1 VSTRIQGISQR
12 ISLLSRLPDSHSNI
26 NLLPSAA
33 PLIRKN
39 QGRSHSQERSMSES
53 PIYNHDPIEEIQPD
67 VFMLRG
73 CIRMNA
79 LMTIT
84 PNMAIVRHGDELTL
98 VDSIR
103 LSQAEEKRLESLGTV
118 KRILRL
124 GYMHGSDD
132 AYYMDR

>member
-1 VSTRIQGISQR
+1 
-12 ISLLSRLPDSHSNI
+12 
-26 NLLPSAA
+26 
-33 PLIRKN
+33 
-39 QGRSHSQERSMSES
+39 MSES

-84 PNMAIVRHGDELTL
+84 PNMAIVPHGDELTL